1 MPQKMVGLRTKPALQ
16 VFLRLLGWQSGGAH
30 DRRQQIVD
38 ARGHRQ
44 LS

>member
-16 VFLRLLGWQSGGAH
+16 VFLLLLSWQSGGAH